1 MKDETLSARWWSHGH
16 VEIMES
22 LGRTWGDRFYPIFI
36 CRNKLNHMFA
46 PQCMGSWADEITTKC
61 TSLRHKSKYIRQ
73 ITAGLCDILPIHALV
88 GVSNPSAKMSVYLCV
103 I

>member
-1 MKDETLSARWWSHGH
+1 MRLFLRDGGVMVTWRSWSRWGERGEIGFTQYLSA
-16 VEIMES
+16 EI
-22 LGRTWGDRFYPIFI
+22 
-36 CRNKLNHMFA
+36 NKMNHMFA